1 MYKMKVS
8 SKGQVTIP
16 RQLRDEMGLNTVVF
30 LLISETKGGYII
42 KKQIDEEKVKKYVGI
57 LNQQSSSDRIVEE
70 LRGNGC
76 SD

>member
-16 RQLRDEMGLNTVVF
+16 RQLRDEMGLNTVDF
-30 LLISETKGGYII
+30 LLISETKGGYLI